1 MRVRLLVLLLTA
13 SWVSCARQQTVVS
26 EVPAVPI
33 PAQMVRFEH
42 VFVVVE
48 ENQNY
53 EEVALDTDLADI
65 YPGEVAGDNIASVL
79 TANGKT
85 WKAYAESI
93 PRAGYVGDDHFSY
106 VKRHNPFRILKA
118 SVRTRVQNPAH
129 QPDPSDRLWQ
139 ERSSASPGVDPRQER
154 SR

>member
-33 PAQMVRFEH
+33 TARMVRFEH

-53 EEVALDTDLADI
+53 EEVIGNTKDLP
-65 YPGEVAGDNIASVL
+65 YLN
-79 TANGKT
+79 TAPPVTN
-85 WKAYAESI
+85 SI
-93 PRAGYVGDDHFSY
+93 TTKVFCG
-106 VKRHNPFRILKA
+106 
-118 SVRTRVQNPAH
+118 
-129 QPDPSDRLWQ
+129 
-139 ERSSASPGVDPRQER
+139 
-154 SR
+154 